1 MAGDVKPTVRRA
13 YAQIALADPND
24 LSMLCCGAASPE
36 AASAAIGYSAEQMAC
51 VPDGANL
58 GLGCGNPLAMVDVSE
73 GAVVLDLGSGGGF
86 DSFLAAQQVGA
97 AGRAIG
103 VDMTPEMLARARA
116 NAEAGGYTNVEF
128 REGEIESLPVSDASV
143 DLVISNCVINLSS
156 DQAQVFR
163 EAFRALKPGGRIAI
177 SDTIQT
183 VELPDAVLDSPAAK
197 MACLSGAITVE
208 GYVST
213 IAAAGFVNVT
223 IKHRNAYPVEL
234 GFEEAL
240 AAAITED
247 LDVPRAV
254 IEAAA
259 RSTVSLGVVA
269 VKPLV

>member
-1 MAGDVKPTVRRA
+1 MADDVKPTVRRA
-13 YAQIALADPND
+13 YAQIALAAPND
-24 LSMLCCGAASPE
+24 LSMLCCCAASPE
-36 AASAAIGYSAEQMAC
+36 TASAAIGYSAEQMAC

-58 GLGCGNPLAMVDVSE
+58 GLGCGNPLTMVDVPE
-73 GAVVLDLGSGGGF
+73 GAVVLDLGSGAGF
-86 DSFLAAQQVGA
+86 DSFLAAQQVGP

-116 NAEAGGYTNVEF
+116 N

-183 VELPDAVLDSPAAK
+183 VGLPDAVLDSPAAK
-197 MACLSGAITVE
+197 MACLSAAITVE
-208 GYVST
+208 DYAST

-223 IKHRNAYPVEL
+223 IDHRNAYPVEL

-240 AAAITED
+240 ASAITAD

-259 RSTVSLGVVA
+259 RSMVSLGVVA
-269 VKPLV
+269 VKPLA